1 MHHKLLDH
9 GRCLGAPLTRRIYMQ
24 RAHTHGVGPIA
35 RIARTTFVAAL
46 PVLLMAGAGLAQNN
60 ISPGT
65 DAVGTPQPRLDA
77 PSPGAQGR
85 IPEAPVGHRQPRP
98 QDLPPS
104 VLREEGGA
112 NRGGVNADRQLD
124 QELQICKGC

>member
-1 MHHKLLDH
+1 MH
-9 GRCLGAPLTRRIYMQ
+9 RPRTRSV
-24 RAHTHGVGPIA
+24 APIA
-35 RIARTTFVAAL
+35 RSAGTTFVAGLAL
-46 PVLLMAGAGLAQNN
+46 LLMAGAGLAQNN
-60 ISPGT
+60 VRPGT
-65 DAVGTPQPRLDA
+65 DAGGNSAPRLDA

-85 IPEAPVGHRQPRP
+85 IPDSPVGHRQPRP

>member
-1 MHHKLLDH
+1 
-9 GRCLGAPLTRRIYMQ
+9 MQ
-24 RAHTHGVGPIA
+24 RAHTHGIA
-35 RIARTTFVAAL
+35 RIARTLVAAL

-60 ISPGT
+60 VSPGT
-65 DAVGTPQPRLDA
+65 DAVGTPPPRLDA

>member
-1 MHHKLLDH
+1 VLAAK
-9 GRCLGAPLTRRIYMQ
+9 GQ
-24 RAHTHGVGPIA
+24 RFA
-35 RIARTTFVAAL
+35 
-46 PVLLMAGAGLAQNN
+46 
-60 ISPGT
+60 
-65 DAVGTPQPRLDA
+65 D
-77 PSPGAQGR
+77 PGAQGR

-104 VLREEGGA
+104 VLREEGGGA

>member
-1 MHHKLLDH
+1 
-9 GRCLGAPLTRRIYMQ
+9 MQ
-24 RAHTHGVGPIA
+24 RAHTHGVAPIA

-65 DAVGTPQPRLDA
+65 DAAGTPPPRLDT
-77 PSPGAQGR
+77 PSPGAQGGV
-85 IPEAPVGHRQPRP
+85 PEAPVGHRQPRP

-112 NRGGVNADRQLD
+112 NSGAVNVDRQLD

>member
-1 MHHKLLDH
+1 
-9 GRCLGAPLTRRIYMQ
+9 MQ
-24 RAHTHGVGPIA
+24 QAHTHGVAPVA
-35 RIARTTFVAAL
+35 RFARTIFLAAL
-46 PVLLMAGAGLAQNN
+46 PALLMAGAGLAQNN

-65 DAVGTPQPRLDA
+65 DAVGTPPSRLDA
-77 PSPGAQGR
+77 PSSGAQGR

-112 NRGGVNADRQLD
+112 NSGAVNVDRQLD
-124 QELQICKGC
+124 QDLQICKGC

>member
-1 MHHKLLDH
+1 
-9 GRCLGAPLTRRIYMQ
+9 MQ
-24 RAHTHGVGPIA
+24 RAHTHSVEPISRSA
-35 RIARTTFVAAL
+35 KTTFVA
-46 PVLLMAGAGLAQNN
+46 VVGFLLMAAPGLAQDNPPRGN
-60 ISPGT
+60 DSGAIP
-65 DAVGTPQPRLDA
+65 PPRLDA

-104 VLREEGGA
+104 VLRDEGGA
-112 NRGGVNADRQLD
+112 SGRGSNAEQKLE

>member
-1 MHHKLLDH
+1 
-9 GRCLGAPLTRRIYMQ
+9 MQ
-24 RAHTHGVGPIA
+24 RPRTQSVAPIA
-35 RIARTTFVAAL
+35 RTAGTTFAAAL
-46 PVLLMAGAGLAQNN
+46 AVLLMAGAGLAQNN
-60 ISPGT
+60 VRPGT
-65 DAVGTPQPRLDA
+65 DAGGNPGTRLDA

-85 IPEAPVGHRQPRP
+85 TPEAPVGHRQPRP

-112 NRGGVNADRQLD
+112 NRGGVNPDRQLD

>member
-1 MHHKLLDH
+1 
-9 GRCLGAPLTRRIYMQ
+9 MQ
-24 RAHTHGVGPIA
+24 RPRTQSVAPIA
-35 RIARTTFVAAL
+35 RTAGTTFAAAL
-46 PVLLMAGAGLAQNN
+46 AVLLMAGAGLAQNN
-60 ISPGT
+60 VRPGT
-65 DAVGTPQPRLDA
+65 DAGGNPGTRLDA

-85 IPEAPVGHRQPRP
+85 TPEAPVGHRQPRP

>member
-1 MHHKLLDH
+1 MPHSLLNH
-9 GRCLGAPLTRRIYMQ
+9 GRCLGAPLARRIYMQ
-24 RAHTHGVGPIA
+24 RAHTHGIAPIA
-35 RIARTTFVAAL
+35 SIARTTFIAAL
-46 PVLLMAGAGLAQNN
+46 AVLLMAGAGLAQNN
-60 ISPGT
+60 LRPGT
-65 DAVGTPQPRLDA
+65 DAGGTPPPRLDA

-104 VLREEGGA
+104 VLRDEGGA

>member
-1 MHHKLLDH
+1 
-9 GRCLGAPLTRRIYMQ
+9 MQ
-24 RAHTHGVGPIA
+24 RPRTRIGAQIA
-35 RIARTTFVAAL
+35 RTAGTTFVAGLAF
-46 PVLLMAGAGLAQNN
+46 LLMSGAGLAQNN
-60 ISPGT
+60 VRPGT
-65 DAVGTPQPRLDA
+65 DAGGNSAPRLDA

-104 VLREEGGA
+104 VLREEGGGA

>member
-1 MHHKLLDH
+1 
-9 GRCLGAPLTRRIYMQ
+9 MQ
-24 RAHTHGVGPIA
+24 RAHTHGGAPIA
-35 RIARTTFVAAL
+35 RIVRTTFVAAV
-46 PVLLMAGAGLAQNN
+46 PVLLMASAGLAQNN
-60 ISPGT
+60 VRPGT
-65 DAVGTPQPRLDA
+65 DAVGTPPPRLDA
-77 PSPGAQGR
+77 PSAGAQGR

-112 NRGGVNADRQLD
+112 NSGAVNVDRQLD

>member
-1 MHHKLLDH
+1 
-9 GRCLGAPLTRRIYMQ
+9 MQ
-24 RAHTHGVGPIA
+24 RAHTHGVVPTA
-35 RIARTTFVAAL
+35 RTAGTTFVAGLAF
-46 PVLLMAGAGLAQNN
+46 LLMAGAGLAQNN
-60 ISPGT
+60 VRPGT
-65 DAVGTPQPRLDA
+65 DAGGNSAPRLDA

-112 NRGGVNADRQLD
+112 NRGGINADRQLD

>member
-1 MHHKLLDH
+1 MPLKLLNH
-9 GRCLGAPLTRRIYMQ
+9 GRCLGAPLTRRIHMQ
-24 RAHTHGVGPIA
+24 RAHTHGVAPIA
-35 RIARTTFVAAL
+35 HIARATFVAVF

-60 ISPGT
+60 VRPGT
-65 DAVGTPQPRLDA
+65 DAIGTPSPRLDA
-77 PSPGAQGR
+77 PSPGAQER

-112 NRGGVNADRQLD
+112 NRGGVNVDRQLD

>member
-1 MHHKLLDH
+1 MHHKLLNQ
-9 GRCLGAPLTRRIYMQ
+9 GRRLGAPLRRRIYMQ
-24 RAHTHGVGPIA
+24 RAHTHGVAPIA
-35 RIARTTFVAAL
+35 SIARTTFIAAL
-46 PVLLMAGAGLAQNN
+46 AVLLMAGAGLAQDNLR
-60 ISPGT
+60 PGT
-65 DAVGTPQPRLDA
+65 DAGGTPPPRLDA

-104 VLREEGGA
+104 VLRDEGGA

>member
-1 MHHKLLDH
+1 
-9 GRCLGAPLTRRIYMQ
+9 MQ
-24 RAHTHGVGPIA
+24 RAHTHGVAPIA
-35 RIARTTFVAAL
+35 SIARTTLIAAL
-46 PVLLMAGAGLAQNN
+46 AVLLMAGAGLAQNN
-60 ISPGT
+60 VRPGT
-65 DAVGTPQPRLDA
+65 DAGGNSAPRLDA

>member
-1 MHHKLLDH
+1 
-9 GRCLGAPLTRRIYMQ
+9 MQ
-24 RAHTHGVGPIA
+24 RAHTHGFAPIA

-65 DAVGTPQPRLDA
+65 DAVGTPAPRLDA

>member
-1 MHHKLLDH
+1 MHHKQLNH

-24 RAHTHGVGPIA
+24 RPRTQIGAPIA

-60 ISPGT
+60 VRPGT
-65 DAVGTPQPRLDA
+65 DAGGNSAPRLDA

>member
-9 GRCLGAPLTRRIYMQ
+9 ERCLGAPLTRRIYMQ
-24 RAHTHGVGPIA
+24 RDRTHGAAPIA
-35 RIARTTFVAAL
+35 RIGRTTFVAAL
-46 PVLLMAGAGLAQNN
+46 AVLLMAGAGLAQNN
-60 ISPGT
+60 VRPGT
-65 DAVGTPQPRLDA
+65 DAVGTPLPRLDA

-104 VLREEGGA
+104 VSREEGGA
-112 NRGGVNADRQLD
+112 NSGGVNVDRQLD

>member
-1 MHHKLLDH
+1 MPLE
-9 GRCLGAPLTRRIYMQ
+9 RC
-24 RAHTHGVGPIA
+24 
-35 RIARTTFVAAL
+35 F
-46 PVLLMAGAGLAQNN
+46 GLAER
-60 ISPGT
+60 IGPEGVLRPLDLESLGEIAIKGKREPVSAYLLVGLSAVAPAFGT
-65 DAVGTPQPRLDA
+65 RLDA

-85 IPEAPVGHRQPRP
+85 TPEAPVGHRQPRP

>member
-1 MHHKLLDH
+1 
-9 GRCLGAPLTRRIYMQ
+9 MQ
-24 RAHTHGVGPIA
+24 RAHTHGVAPIA
-35 RIARTTFVAAL
+35 SIARTTFIAAL
-46 PVLLMAGAGLAQNN
+46 AVLLMAGAGLAQNN
-60 ISPGT
+60 LRPGT
-65 DAVGTPQPRLDA
+65 DAGGTPPPRLDV

-104 VLREEGGA
+104 VLRDEGGA

>member
-1 MHHKLLDH
+1 
-9 GRCLGAPLTRRIYMQ
+9 MQ
-24 RAHTHGVGPIA
+24 RAHTHGIA
-35 RIARTTFVAAL
+35 HIARTTFAAAL

-65 DAVGTPQPRLDA
+65 DAVSTPPPRLDA
-77 PSPGAQGR
+77 PSPDEEGR

-112 NRGGVNADRQLD
+112 NEAGSTWTGSWIRSCRSARVADGQVASASLR
-124 QELQICKGC
+124 

>member
-1 MHHKLLDH
+1 MHHKRLNH

-60 ISPGT
+60 VSPGT
-65 DAVGTPQPRLDA
+65 DAVGTPRPRLDA

>member
-1 MHHKLLDH
+1 
-9 GRCLGAPLTRRIYMQ
+9 MQ
-24 RAHTHGVGPIA
+24 RPRTQIGAPIA
-35 RIARTTFVAAL
+35 RIARTTFVAGL
-46 PVLLMAGAGLAQNN
+46 PVLLVAGAGLAQNN
-60 ISPGT
+60 ARPPGT
-65 DAVGTPQPRLDA
+65 DAIGTPPPRLDA

-112 NRGGVNADRQLD
+112 DRGGVNADRQLD
-124 QELQICKGC
+124 QELQICKEC